1 MVSKSPLE
9 CPAPRHAGLART
21 YPRQRLHSPWTSPTP
36 GGLGNPARSPSP
48 APQLDLK
55 IGAETPA
62 QRQGPSRGGDPPAL
76 HVRPGGGP
84 HGRVGPQAPLR
95 ASCHCRPAPW
105 GAGRDVVASHILLQ
119 SPSEA
124 AINSPPLVSHGDV
137 RGTGPE
143 GTPPGPPPCASV
155 PGSLSGAV
163 TRPPSCGWDVSVGTR
178 SEPQSECQGHLKL
191 ILL

>member
-1 MVSKSPLE
+1 MIIIKNGQQESPRVSCTAS
-9 CPAPRHAGLART
+9 RGARPHLPEAASSQPVDVT
-21 YPRQRLHSPWTSPTP
+21 NTRRL
-36 GGLGNPARSPSP
+36 RKPSEVAIP

-84 HGRVGPQAPLR
+84 HGRVGPQPPLR

-105 GAGRDVVASHILLQ
+105 GAGRDMVASHILLQ

-155 PGSLSGAV
+155 PGSLSG
-163 TRPPSCGWDVSVGTR
+163 PSPAHLPAAGTCPWGPTQNPR
-178 SEPQSECQGHLKL
+178 VNVKG
-191 ILL
+191 I

>member
-1 MVSKSPLE
+1 MSCTASRG
-9 CPAPRHAGLART
+9 A
-21 YPRQRLHSPWTSPTP
+21 RLHLPEAASSQPVDVTNTRRLRKPSEVAIP
-36 GGLGNPARSPSP
+36 GPAAGPKDRSGDACSEAGSQP
-48 APQLDLK
+48 
-55 IGAETPA
+55 
-62 QRQGPSRGGDPPAL
+62 RRGPPAL

-84 HGRVGPQAPLR
+84 HGRVGPQPPLR

-105 GAGRDVVASHILLQ
+105 GAGRDMVASHILLQ

-155 PGSLSGAV
+155 PGSPSGAV
-163 TRPPSCGWDVSVGTR
+163 TRPPSCGWDVSMGTR